1 MNGTTFDALAA
12 TGTLRDAGFGDRQA
26 EAVAGVVR
34 HAVDADRG
42 ALATKADIAAL
53 RADHAALRADT
64 RADIA
69 ALRADTRA
77 DLDALRADT
86 RADIASVR
94 ADLDNLESRMQATL
108 YRALWMQT
116 GAIIGTIVAT
126 AGVVVAAIELL

>member
-12 TGTLRDAGFGDRQA
+12 AGTLREAGFGDRQA
-26 EAVAGVVR
+26 EAAVGVMR

-42 ALATKADIAAL
+42 ALATKAD
-53 RADHAALRADT
+53 
-64 RADIA
+64 
-69 ALRADTRA
+69 
-77 DLDALRADT
+77 LDAGLAAVRADT

-116 GAIIGTIVAT
+116 GAIVGTIVAT
-126 AGVVVAAIELL
+126 AGVIVAAIEFL

>member
-12 TGTLRDAGFGDRQA
+12 AGTLRDAGFEDRQA

-53 RADHAALRADT
+53 RADTRADIAAVRADLDTLRADT

-69 ALRADTRA
+69 ALRADLDTGLADLRADHAGLRA
-77 DLDALRADT
+77 DLDKLET
-86 RADIASVR
+86 RLTVR
-94 ADLDNLESRMQATL
+94 FFGMGGVL
-108 YRALWMQT
+108 
-116 GAIIGTIVAT
+116 VAVM
-126 AGVVVAAIELL
+126 AGLKLFG

>member
-12 TGTLRDAGFGDRQA
+12 AGTLRDAGFEDRQA
-26 EAVAGVVR
+26 EAVAGVMR
-34 HAVDADRG
+34 SAVDADRG
-42 ALATKADIAAL
+42 ALATKADLDAGLAAV

-69 ALRADTRA
+69 D
-77 DLDALRADT
+77 LRADT
-86 RADIASVR
+86 RADIAAVR

-116 GAIIGTIVAT
+116 GAIVGTIVAT
-126 AGVVVAAIELL
+126 AGVVVAAVKLL

>member
-12 TGTLRDAGFGDRQA
+12 AGTLRDAGFGDRQA

-53 RADHAALRADT
+53 RADT

-69 ALRADTRA
+69 ALRAD
-77 DLDALRADT
+77 LDTGLAGL
-86 RADIASVR
+86 RADIA
-94 ADLDNLESRMQATL
+94 ALENRLTSRFFGGLLAVGGL
-108 YRALWMQT
+108 
-116 GAIIGTIVAT
+116 IVA
-126 AGVVVAAIELL
+126 AVKFL

>member
-12 TGTLRDAGFGDRQA
+12 AGTLREAGFGDRQA

-53 RADHAALRADT
+53 RADT

-69 ALRADTRA
+69 A
-77 DLDALRADT
+77 
-86 RADIASVR
+86 VR
-94 ADLDNLESRMQATL
+94 ADLDTGLAGLRADIAALENRLTTRFFGGLLAVGGL
-108 YRALWMQT
+108 
-116 GAIIGTIVAT
+116 IVA
-126 AGVVVAAIELL
+126 AVKFL

>member
-12 TGTLRDAGFGDRQA
+12 VGTLRDAGFGDRQA

-53 RADHAALRADT
+53 RADT

-69 ALRADTRA
+69 ALENRLT
-77 DLDALRADT
+77 
-86 RADIASVR
+86 VR
-94 ADLDNLESRMQATL
+94 FFGGLFGMGGVL
-108 YRALWMQT
+108 
-116 GAIIGTIVAT
+116 VAVM
-126 AGVVVAAIELL
+126 AGLKLFG

>member
-12 TGTLRDAGFGDRQA
+12 TKTLREAGFGDRQA
-26 EAVAGVVR
+26 EAVAGIVR

-42 ALATKADIAAL
+42 ALAT
-53 RADHAALRADT
+53 
-64 RADIA
+64 
-69 ALRADTRA
+69 RA
-77 DLDALRADT
+77 DLDAGLAALRADT

-116 GAIIGTIVAT
+116 GAIVGTIVAT
-126 AGVVVAAIELL
+126 AGVIVAAIEFL